1 MELRQLQIFCTA
13 AEMLNF
19 TKAGQHLGYAQSNI
33 TGQIRQ
39 LEDELGVK
47 LFERIGRNVQLTHQG
62 ERLLYRSRH
71 ILALC
76 AQTKEDFIST
86 DIHGILNI
94 GAAETACVY
103 RLPSIL
109 NKFHKLYPLVELRI
123 QTESCEQFY
132 ELLKNNIV
140 DIAFILTDKVRNPEI
155 IAQPLFPEEM
165 AAVVSP
171 THPLAAK
178 HTITL
183 EDFQNECLIITM
195 PGCGYRPL
203 ILSLLE
209 QNHIHPLSFMEL
221 SSIAAI
227 KECTHCG
234 LGVTILPRVSV
245 VDYIQQGK
253 LLELSSQG
261 THLQISTQV
270 IYHRKKWLSPII
282 RTFLQMC
289 NDFKS

>member
-39 LEDELGVK
+39 LESELGVK
-47 LFERIGRNVQLTHQG
+47 LFERIGRKVQLTHQG
-62 ERLLYRSRH
+62 ESLLYRSRH

-76 AQTKEDFIST
+76 AQTKEDFVSA

-103 RLPSIL
+103 RLPPIFD
-109 NKFHKLYPLVELRI
+109 KFHKLYPLVELRI
-123 QTESCEQFY
+123 QTESCEHFY

-140 DIAFILTDKVRNPEI
+140 DLAFILTDKVRNPEI

-165 AAVVSP
+165 SVVVSP
-171 THPLAAK
+171 AHPLAAK

-234 LGVTILPRVSV
+234 LGVAILPRISA
-245 VDYIQQGK
+245 VDYIRQGK
-253 LLELSSQG
+253 LLALSLQG
-261 THLQISTQV
+261 ARLQISTQM
-270 IYHRKKWLSPII
+270 IYHREKWLSPII
-282 RTFLQMC
+282 KTFLQVC
-289 NDFKS
+289 NNCS